1 MQNSKETIDTTNDAA
16 ELFGDAIYSY
26 TRAQAIEDG
35 ILVDVTEV
43 AKEAGFKWPVALT
56 HALWEDCVAWS
67 SDDSRRQTYQ
77 DESGRLW
84 DVLFMAF
91 LAIKRASNPDTQL
104 FYQIY
109 RVPRGGRK
117 TKPRLVKL
125 KLQTGPGDHGE
136 PVVTI
141 MQPGED

>member
-1 MQNSKETIDTTNDAA
+1 MA
-16 ELFGDAIYSY
+16 SY

-35 ILVDVTEV
+35 VLVDVGSM

-56 HALWEDCVAWS
+56 HAAWCDCVAWTE
-67 SDDSRRQTYQ
+67 RNNRFQVHQ

-91 LAIKRASNPDTQL
+91 YAIRTSKDVGDRLPFSR
-104 FYQIY
+104 Y
-109 RVPRGGRK
+109 RVPKDGHSLDAEEV
-117 TKPRLVKL
+117 TL
-125 KLQTGPGDHGE
+125 KLIVGPGDSGE

-141 MQPGED
+141 MLPNED